1 MRHRIDPKIVEKVV
15 FGFLLIVS
23 MLILIP
29 ILWVF
34 LITLKNGLSVITWD
48 FLTTSPTMNAGGGI
62 YPAIIGTLLLVVG
75 TVIVSLPIGLGA
87 AIYLSEYSAKNLLTR
102 IIRIGIVSLAGIP
115 SIVYGLF
122 GFAFFV
128 IFLGQFLPID
138 WRKSLLAG
146 SLTLALMVLPVV
158 ITASREALEAVPEH
172 FREVSLSLG
181 ATKWQTIRYAVL
193 PHALPGILTGTI
205 LGIGRA
211 AGETAPIIFIASAWL
226 ARLPNIGN
234 YYIFSGF
241 MALPTY
247 LYSTFA
253 NVGKYIENP
262 NTPYGIALV
271 LMILVFIITLPA
283 ILIRAKLRRGRK
295 W

>member
-1 MRHRIDPKIVEKVV
+1 MIKLNPRYTEKFV
-15 FGFLLIVS
+15 FSLLVS
-23 MLILIP
+23 VSFVILIP

-34 LITLKNGLSVITWD
+34 LTTLKYGLVVINLD
-48 FLTTSPTMNAGGGI
+48 FLIKSPTFNAGGGI
-62 YPAIIGTLLLVVG
+62 FPAILGTILLVIGTVL
-75 TVIVSLPIGLGA
+75 IALPIGLGA
-87 AIYLSEYSAKNLLTR
+87 AVYLSEYSSRNLITR
-102 IIRIGIVSLAGIP
+102 AIRIGIISLAGVP

-128 IFLGQFLPID
+128 LFLGFD
-138 WRKSLLAG
+138 KSLLAG
-146 SLTLALMVLPVV
+146 ALTLSLMILPVV
-158 ITASREALEAVPEH
+158 ITASREALESVPEH

-181 ATKWQTIRYAVL
+181 ATKWQTIRHAVL

-226 ARLPNIGN
+226 TKAPTSIVGK
-234 YYIFSGF
+234 SGRF
-241 MALPTY
+241 MALPNY
-247 LYSTFA
+247 LYSTYA
-253 NVGKYIENP
+253 LVGKSMENP

-271 LMILVFIITLPA
+271 LISLVFVITLPA
-283 ILIRAKLRRGRK
+283 IIIRARLRRSRK